1 MITKAI
7 IGICKNAGKTT
18 VLNYHLNN
26 SSDNY
31 ALTSIGLDGE
41 SRDQIFSNTKPRIFV
56 KENTIIATSVI
67 SLKKCD
73 VTYEVLNMTNIMT
86 PLGYVVIIKTL
97 SAGYVEIAGT
107 SSANDLYYIQK
118 WIKDNT
124 DTDILYIDGALSRK
138 QFSSIDFIDNVDVV
152 IGAAFN
158 KNMSKTL
165 DEVSLWSRL
174 YAIEQLDVTRDDCNI
189 MVDDKT
195 YNYDFVDV
203 ETLSEI
209 TSVATNFIFLDC
221 IITTDVFNYILSF
234 NKQNKVKFVVENS
247 NKLFITI
254 NDFKKL
260 DNSNVDLYVRNKIN
274 ITGIFTNPVGYGY
287 SYDRTEFKKN
297 VASIFAC
304 EVVDVGDNN
313 EG

>member
-18 VLNYHLNN
+18 VLNYHLEN

-41 SRDQIFSNTKPRIFV
+41 SRDQIFSTAKPRIFV

-86 PLGYVVIIKTL
+86 PLGYVVIVKTL

-107 SSANDLYYIQK
+107 SSANDLHYIQK
-118 WIKDNT
+118 WIKENTST
-124 DTDILYIDGALSRK
+124 DTLYIDGALSRK
-138 QFSSIDFIDNVDVV
+138 QFSSIDFIDSVDVV
-152 IGAAFN
+152 VGAAFN

-174 YAIEQLDVTRDDCNI
+174 YSISQSNVVRDNCNI
-189 MVDDKT
+189 IVNDKG
-195 YNYDFVDV
+195 YSYDFVDV
-203 ETLSEI
+203 EMLSEL

-221 IITTDVFNYILSF
+221 IVTSEVFNYILSF
-234 NKQNKVKFVVENS
+234 NKQNSVKLVVENS
-247 NKLFITI
+247 NKLFITMS
-254 NDFKKL
+254 DFKKL

-274 ITGIFTNPVGYGY
+274 IDGIFTNPVGYGY
-287 SYDRTEFKKN
+287 NYDRAVFKDS
-297 VASIFAC
+297 VEQIFNYK
-304 EVVDVGDNN
+304 VVDVGDNN
-313 EG
+313 ES